1 MQTLTARTLFQTL
14 SQEAKEYHYILIE
27 GMPGVGKAALVDS
40 VFRDLSRLDLHDLHP
55 RNLAT
60 TQPSVFF
67 EVYGKSLAINH
78 IECAPDL
85 INHLPAPEDGV
96 FVVMTGYLPE
106 EAKLKLLETGAAKVY
121 RLMPLSQR
129 ELSGMNAV
137 PFGKTHIPITMSY
150 PTVGLFDTIRNG
162 FLPRPDAMVSNSAFY
177 ESWLAEF
184 FNNHVRGVLRVAKDT
199 RFYDYMKA
207 LAAANMQEIN
217 HYQLAKQAHI
227 SYGTAM
233 YWTRFLIESGV
244 LFEVPS
250 LKLSTRR
257 QVKRAKVAYTDSGL
271 LCHLL
276 DIRDSQALL
285 TSEHYPGIFAGFCAA
300 EIMKGYYA
308 HGLDAPLYF
317 YRDTA
322 RRHIELVIARPQSL
336 LPLAFLSKRCTPMKA
351 AIREMD
357 VLVRMG
363 ERRDD
368 PVFISDATETIE
380 QTTYA
385 IVSASNL

>member
-1 MQTLTARTLFQTL
+1 MKTLTARTLFQTL
-14 SQEAKEYHYILIE
+14 SQEAHNYHYILIE
-27 GMPGVGKAALVDS
+27 GMPGVGKATLVES
-40 VFRDLSRLDLHDLHP
+40 VFRDLSRLDLNDLHP

-60 TQPSVFF
+60 TQPAVFF
-67 EVYGKSLAINH
+67 EVYGKSLVIEH
-78 IECAPDL
+78 IEYAPNL
-85 INHLPAPEDGV
+85 IDFLPAPEDGV

-106 EAKLKLLETGAAKVY
+106 DKKVKLLQSGAAKVY

-129 ELSGMNAV
+129 ELAGTNAL

-162 FLPRPDAMVSNSAFY
+162 FLLRPNAMVSNSAFY
-177 ESWLAEF
+177 ETWLADF
-184 FNNHVRGVLRVAKDT
+184 FNQHVRGVLRVAKDT
-199 RFYDYMKA
+199 HFYAYMKA

-217 HYQLAKQAHI
+217 HFQLAKQARI

-244 LFEVPS
+244 VFEVPS
-250 LKLSTRR
+250 LKLATRR
-257 QVKRAKVAYTDSGL
+257 QVKRAKVAYTDTGL

-285 TSEHYPGIFAGFCAA
+285 SSAYYPGIFAGFCAA
-300 EIMKGYYA
+300 EIMKGYFAY
-308 HGLDAPLYF
+308 GLETPLYF

-322 RRHIELVIARPQSL
+322 RRHIELVIARPESL
-336 LPLAFLSKRCTPMKA
+336 LPLAFLSKRCTPMRV

-357 VLVRMG
+357 VLIRMG

-368 PVFISDATETIE
+368 PVFISDATETVD
-380 QTTYA
+380 QTAYA